1 MNLNRFVFGMSRSY
15 RSGVRTFHI
24 YILAVQLPMR
34 SALSLSLHCAMRCV
48 ARCLNRVVYRR
59 AICACACACVCML
72 ACVLAGVGYWH
83 SKNRYSTQQQITD
96 AAAGF
101 ASRGINVRAHPP
113 RHNQRLIFPV
123 RSRCIVSRCI
133 AFVLFRFQLCGN
145 TSIATMSLNLTQ

>member
-1 MNLNRFVFGMSRSY
+1 MNLNRFVFVNDQVLPEWGADISY
-15 RSGVRTFHI
+15 I
-24 YILAVQLPMR
+24 YILLAVQLPMR

-101 ASRGINVRAHPP
+101 ASRGINVRAPSP
-113 RHNQRLIFPV
+113 LII
-123 RSRCIVSRCI
+123 S
-133 AFVLFRFQLCGN
+133 A
-145 TSIATMSLNLTQ
+145 